1 IVLLKR
7 QLNPK
12 TTDKVTDVNVIK
24 EWRNRILNICQK
36 KGITIRS
43 KDNHSGLKSLSMKFV
58 LNSTGEVKTPIK
70 DILVPL
76 QTQSECPENVN
87 CDCYCIQ
94 DDCFNQRF
102 EIYFDNCELTVPVET
117 IENETYS
124 LHITAVNR
132 ALINTSIIKE
142 LEDKDLND

>member
-1 IVLLKR
+1 MICYLKLI
-7 QLNPK
+7 QG
-12 TTDKVTDVNVIK
+12 
-24 EWRNRILNICQK
+24 IC
-36 KGITIRS
+36 I
-43 KDNHSGLKSLSMKFV
+43 F
-58 LNSTGEVKTPIK
+58 
-70 DILVPL
+70 L
-76 QTQSECPENVN
+76 QSQSECPENVN

-142 LEDKDLND
+142 VSVEQCKKLEKGKFCSRH